1 MRASLSAGL
10 AAFVLSAACFAGN
23 TVRGSGR
30 AQRERRDVGAFD
42 AVAVQSGIHATISI
56 GEKLVEVKADDNVL
70 PLVVTEV
77 KDGTL
82 EIGFEKNT
90 WLMSEANV
98 EVKVRTP
105 KLRAVQASGG
115 AEAKVESSTSSSL
128 TIGASGGAHVSIERT
143 PARELQIRASGGSTV
158 DAAGLDAAEL
168 DASGSGGAVLRLG
181 GRAAQAHLSFS
192 GGTDIKATSLEVDK
206 LVVQGSGGGEARLR
220 VAQAIKGSLS
230 GGSTLHVGGN
240 PRSEVNTSGGAEV
253 VYEDGH
259 RARSSRHD
267 EDDDD

>member
-1 MRASLSAGL
+1 MMRASLSAGL
-10 AAFVLSAACFAGN
+10 VAFVFSAACFAGN
-23 TVRGSGR
+23 PVRGSGR
-30 AQRERRDVGAFD
+30 AQRERRDVGSFD

-56 GEKLVEVKADDNVL
+56 GEPLVEVKADDNVL
-70 PLVVTEV
+70 SLVVTEV

-90 WLMSEANV
+90 WLMSEAKV

-115 AEAKVESSTSSSL
+115 AEARVESSTSSSL
-128 TIGASGGAHVSIERT
+128 SIGASGGAHVSIERT
-143 PARELQIRASGGSTV
+143 PARELQIRASGGATV
-158 DAAGLDAAEL
+158 EAGGLDAAEL
-168 DASGSGGAVLRLG
+168 DARGSGGAVLRLE

-192 GGTDIKATSLEVDK
+192 GGTDIKAPSLEVDK
-206 LVVQGSGGGEARLR
+206 LSVQGSGGGEAHLK

-240 PRSEVNTSGGAEV
+240 PRSKVNSSGGAEV
-253 VYEDGH
+253 VYEDG
-259 RARSSRHD
+259 RRSSSADRDD
-267 EDDDD
+267 ED